1 MGPRPL
7 LDLGIRLA
15 ICAGAGSELVHE
27 LYALHARQ
35 WELEDR
41 TRHARATAGQVA
53 AAKHD
58 IDASNSHRHQ
68 LIDQI
73 DEQVPRSA
81 AAQRLYSETVGELV
95 DRLVILD
102 LKHRA
107 LRRRQD
113 ATALTAIEHLHGH
126 LADLVDTLLL
136 DLEAG
141 QARLPPR
148 FGVKIYPQRRD
159 PGAAA

>member
-1 MGPRPL
+1 MNPRPL
-7 LDLGIRLA
+7 LELAVRLS
-15 ICAGAGSELVHE
+15 ICAGAGAELVHE
-27 LYALHARQ
+27 LQALHAHQ

-41 TRHARATAGQVA
+41 TRHPGTAVSQIA

-58 IDASNSHRHQ
+58 IDASNSRRHR

-102 LKHRA
+102 LKHHA
-107 LRRRQD
+107 LRQRQD
-113 ATALTAIEHLHGH
+113 ATALAAIEHLHGH

-136 DLEAG
+136 DLDAG
-141 QARLPPR
+141 HARLPPR
-148 FGVKIYPQRRD
+148 FGVKVYPQRRD